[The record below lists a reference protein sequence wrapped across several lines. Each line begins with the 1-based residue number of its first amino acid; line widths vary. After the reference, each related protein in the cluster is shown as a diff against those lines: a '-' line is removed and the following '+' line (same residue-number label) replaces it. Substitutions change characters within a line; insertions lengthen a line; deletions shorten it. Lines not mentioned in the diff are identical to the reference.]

1 MFNLRIWQV
10 IVVMMSLLLTGCGS
24 LGSRSTPAPV
34 DEPGQVDK
42 PEERITVAPIPATRI
57 APTEKP
63 LATSPQTSSATTKL
77 RLAALSQQ
85 RAGKYTHAAASLERA
100 LRISPRDAR
109 LWHQLAQVRLSQK
122 KWRLAVN
129 MAAKSN
135 ALATQQAS
143 LQRKNW
149 SIMARAYREL
159 GLTSKAN
166 DAMQRAR

>member
-1 MFNLRIWQV
+1 MFRFMYGQAIA
-10 IVVMMSLLLTGCGS
+10 VMMSLLLAGCGS

-34 DEPGQVDK
+34 DEPGQVEN
-42 PEERITVAPIPATRI
+42 PEERITVAPVPATRI

-63 LATSPQTSSATTKL
+63 LASSPQTGSATTKL

-100 LRISPRDAR
+100 LRISPRDAK

-135 ALATQQAS
+135 ALATQQPP

-149 SIMARAYREL
+149 LIMATAYREL
-159 GLTSKAN
+159 GQISKAR